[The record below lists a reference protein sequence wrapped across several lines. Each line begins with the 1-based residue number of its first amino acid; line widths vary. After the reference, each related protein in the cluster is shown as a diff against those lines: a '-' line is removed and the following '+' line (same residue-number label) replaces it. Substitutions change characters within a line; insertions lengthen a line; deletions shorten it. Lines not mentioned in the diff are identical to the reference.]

1 MNVTAQQRR
10 TILKLFNVSEAARLL
25 GLPVQDMYGRIRAG
39 KLPAPQIPL
48 GKRCYFTADEVD
60 RLGKESQ

>member
-1 MNVTAQQRR
+1 
-10 TILKLFNVSEAARLL
+10 
-25 GLPVQDMYGRIRAG
+25 LPVQDMYGRIRAG